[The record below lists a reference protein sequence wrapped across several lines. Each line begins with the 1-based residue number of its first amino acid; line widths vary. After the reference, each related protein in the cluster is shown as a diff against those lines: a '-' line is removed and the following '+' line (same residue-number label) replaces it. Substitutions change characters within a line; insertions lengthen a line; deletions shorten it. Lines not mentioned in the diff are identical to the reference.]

1 MSLVM
6 VNGLG
11 AEPWAL
17 PCGTRDICLPI
28 SDLTSSLQGL
38 LLLRNL
44 LISASIRSRLNCT
57 QCLQHPW
64 LMKDT
69 KNMEAKKLSKDR
81 MKKYMARRKW
91 QVMKGSLWTG
101 MLLLIFAFFKPS
113 SFPLAPASLQ
123 KCLNLSEI
131 VWDQNCHSMPWG

>member
-1 MSLVM
+1 MTLVM
-6 VNGLG
+6 VDGLG

-17 PCGTRDICLPI
+17 PYGTRDICPPI
-28 SDLTSSLQGL
+28 SSLTSSLQGL

-44 LISASIRSRLNCT
+44 LISASVRSRLNCT

-91 QVMKGSLWTG
+91 QVMRGLLWTR

-113 SFPLAPASLQ
+113 SFPTCPSLTP
-123 KCLNLSEI
+123 KLFKSVSEI
-131 VWDQNCHSMPWG
+131 VWDQD